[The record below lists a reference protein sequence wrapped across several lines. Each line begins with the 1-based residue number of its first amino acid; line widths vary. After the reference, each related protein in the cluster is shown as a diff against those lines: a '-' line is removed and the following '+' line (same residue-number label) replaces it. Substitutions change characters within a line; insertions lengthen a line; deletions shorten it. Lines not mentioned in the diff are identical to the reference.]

1 MENEHRI
8 LIVEDHTILRE
19 GLKAII
25 ENIPNYIV
33 VGEAGDGILGLVVN
47 QTISTNGYEFYRM
60 FYLLWSEK
68 PDSLKYS
75 LNVQEKLSKQ
85 RGNQVIVY
93 LGQKVIFSGVLP
105 LKYEQLKELSTKAA
119 EETQANLVMLLLE
132 PTKDADIDSD
142 QV

>member
-1 MENEHRI
+1 MLI
-8 LIVEDHTILRE
+8 LVLMMVSLSAYAET
-19 GLKAII
+19 KPAPAIRL
-25 ENIPNYIV
+25 NRDL
-33 VGEAGDGILGLVVN
+33 GEAADGILGLVVN

-132 PTKDADIDSD
+132 PSKDADIDGD